1 MEIDNVR
8 SICEMEI
15 LVAEEDCPDI
25 VDTRLLMYL
34 IPYKCGYDC
43 KEDVLAD
50 GKTPVMKKV
59 KLIVVEEDA

>member
-8 SICEMEI
+8 SICEMDI
-15 LVAEEDCPDI
+15 LVAEEDCPDV
-25 VDTRLLMYL
+25 VDTTLLMYL
-34 IPYKCGYDC
+34 IPYKCGYESI
-43 KEDVLAD
+43 EDVLAD